1 MKKILLFCLFLPL
14 LSIAQDNGEVISITT
29 QYIPYQDSLFL
40 TQTVKILNYGID
52 GVNDTLRSYSAPIDT
67 AGLISQERNAIL
79 NATNRAAAV
88 MRNAFDFR
96 TAVNE
101 YNAKK
106 TLLALVG
113 VSLDELVVATYLT
126 QYRGRYRITNG
137 ATVFDVNIDAHP
149 TRADLLRATGTNN
162 EGVFNVVVYGRWFW
176 RINLG
181 NGYNP
186 VVIWDGKPGDR
197 PIFRSPTFAIPTF
210 IAAPDAI
217 RIVKIQ

>member
-1 MKKILLFCLFLPL
+1 MPL
-14 LSIAQDNGEVISITT
+14 LSIAQDSGEVISTTT
-29 QYIPYQDSLFL
+29 QYIRYQDSLFL
-40 TQTVKILNYGID
+40 TQTVKIINYGIEE
-52 GVNDTLRSYSAPIDT
+52 VNDTVRSYSTPIDT
-67 AGLISQERNAIL
+67 AGLISQERNGIL
-79 NATNRAAAV
+79 NTTNRAAAL

-96 TAVNE
+96 TAVTE
-101 YNAKK
+101 YNTKK

-113 VSLDELVVATYLT
+113 VNLDDLVAATYLN

-137 ATVFDVNIDAHP
+137 NTTFDVNIDSHP
-149 TRADLLRATGTNN
+149 TRTDILRATGTNG
-162 EGVFNVVVYGRWFW
+162 EGVFSVVVYGRHFF

-186 VVIWDGKPGDR
+186 VVIWDGNPGAR
-197 PIFRSPTFAIPTF
+197 PVFRSPTLAIPSF